1 MSASAGREVGEWLGL
16 VGQVCVVT
24 GAGSGIGAET
34 ARQFAAVGALV
45 AVLDRDANAAAAV
58 ADDIARSGGRA
69 IAVLA
74 DVGDAASIA
83 AAAVR
88 IHELLGPCRVLVNN
102 AAVRHRESL
111 VDFSLDAWNQ
121 VLAVNLT
128 GAMVCAQTFA
138 AQMIAAGQGGSMVHV
153 SSIVGL
159 HPQQLGAAYGVSK
172 AGLDSLSRSLALE
185 LAPHRIRSNV
195 VSPGLVITPANAES
209 YRDPATAAARD
220 RLIPTGRVA
229 SPEDL
234 APVILFLAS
243 DRAGYVDGQNIAVDG
258 GFGNTL
264 MSQVPRVHQGRPV

>member
-1 MSASAGREVGEWLGL
+1 MNASAGLGVGEWLGL

-58 ADDIARSGGRA
+58 ADDIARSDGRA

-83 AAAVR
+83 AAAAR
-88 IHELLGPCRVLVNN
+88 IQELLGPCRVLVNN

-185 LAPHRIRSNV
+185 LGPHHIRSNV

-234 APVILFLAS
+234 APVILFLSS
-243 DRAGYVDGQNIAVDG
+243 DRAGYVNGQNIAVDG

-264 MSQVPRVHQGRPV
+264 MNQVPRVHQGRPV